1 MVLKRLILTAC
12 FILTSFFVFCQTVNS
27 DEETRKIRFFIE
39 PCVISGLKYTDS
51 NINRFR
57 FKAIPSMNLGFEI
70 NKLSIQFG
78 AYYYKLFEIR
88 YDINCLCSPCPDAK
102 DMRFIDYSFGIKY
115 RIYDKD
121 KYCIEPFLNIYNEI
135 VIYELDYYY
144 HNKEMEQWESD
155 RTPYRN
161 KPYFSLGAYLK
172 YSVLDKLDLFIA
184 PTIKFNNS
192 LFAPSSNSRFN
203 IFGARIGTTLYLY

>member
-1 MVLKRLILTAC
+1 MVLKRQILAAC
-12 FILTSFFVFCQTVNS
+12 FILTSCLVFCQTENS
-27 DEETRKIRFFIE
+27 DEESRKIRFFIE
-39 PCVISGLKYTDS
+39 PCVISGLKHTDS

-70 NKLSIQFG
+70 NKLSVQLG

-88 YDINCLCSPCPDAK
+88 YDVRCCCYPCPDAK
-102 DMRFIDYSFGIKY
+102 DMRFTDYSLGIKY

-121 KYCIEPFLNIYNEI
+121 KYCIEPFLNIYNET

-144 HNKEMEQWESD
+144 HNKEIEQWESD

-161 KPYFSLGAYLK
+161 KPFFSLGAYLK
-172 YSVLDKLDLFIA
+172 YSILDKMDLFIA
-184 PTIKFNNS
+184 PTIKFNNG
-192 LFAPSSNSRFN
+192 LFAHLPNSRFN
-203 IFGARIGTTLYLY
+203 IFGAQIGITLYLY